1 MKRVAIP
8 IENGKLSQHFG
19 HCNFYTVFKIE
30 NGVIISQETKL
41 PPNLGISAMPQWA
54 FDEKIS
60 DIITHKID
68 GAIMNLFHQ
77 LHINLFVGVE
87 VKSEQELI
95 SDYLFGK
102 TESDKKIINE
112 ILNTK

>member
-1 MKRVAIP
+1 MVFT
-8 IENGKLSQHFG
+8 IENGI
-19 HCNFYTVFKIE
+19 V
-30 NGVIISQETKL
+30 VSQETKL
-41 PPNLGISAMPQWA
+41 PPKTQILEMPQWA

-68 GAIMNLFHQ
+68 RTIMNLFHQ

-87 VKSEQELI
+87 IKSAQELI
-95 SDYLFGK
+95 SDYLNGK
-102 TESDKKIINE
+102 TESNKTIINE